1 MKIGEMIYFG
11 DTMIDLKNITKK
23 QIEEYDL
30 YDYIHGSLAVKYT
43 DFVVL
48 GIDES
53 KGLVYAQYDYGKPS
67 WNAIQDITS
76 YGYSIVGVLN
86 HVIDGLYD
94 LTDDDEEFIEQLIQ
108 DETVFILKAGSA

>member
-1 MKIGEMIYFG
+1 MIYFG
-11 DTMIDLKNITKK
+11 DNMIDLKNIT
-23 QIEEYDL
+23 QEEIDKYDL

-53 KGLVYAQYDYGKPS
+53 QGLVYAQYDYGKLS
-67 WNAIQDITS
+67 WNAIQEITS
-76 YGYSIVGVLN
+76 YGYSIVGVLD

-94 LTDDDEEFIEQLIQ
+94 LMFDDKEQIESLI
-108 DETVFILKAGSA
+108 DDGTVFILKVGGAL